1 MGGLVADILF
11 VSWTD
16 VFGTKA
22 SIEALDSKTLTHL
35 FTLDDQPALVHA
47 GNYALFSGR
56 LRIAK
61 SGDLLA
67 ATVTGGVKIYP
78 TRAPSGS

>member
-1 MGGLVADILF
+1 MEQTQRVAA
-11 VSWTD
+11 T
-16 VFGTKA
+16 
-22 SIEALDSKTLTHL
+22 ALPGARLRRSY
-35 FTLDDQPALVHA
+35 ALV
-47 GNYALFSGR
+47 SGR